1 MEQKPT
7 TSEVETTKPAG
18 SVVVKLLVA
27 GAFLALIIVVE
38 CAVAYYVFPSAED
51 VTSLAQAQHA
61 VKQHAPAPAAHGH
74 GHGHDDPAEA
84 DLLDVKERQEIS
96 LGEFG
101 VTSYQP
107 LSNTT
112 LRIDFQLYGVFPA
125 EDSETLMKLLEEN
138 KHRYRE
144 QILVIMRSAEM
155 TDLTDAGLGLIKR
168 KILEKTNRV
177 LGREIL
183 EEVIFSDFSFV
194 EQ

>member
-1 MEQKPT
+1 MDQKPAT
-7 TSEVETTKPAG
+7 AEVETAKPGG
-18 SVVVKLLVA
+18 SVVMKLLVA
-27 GAFLALIIVVE
+27 GVFLGLIIAVE
-38 CAVAYYVFPSAED
+38 CAVAYFIFPSAED

-61 VKQHAPAPAAHGH
+61 VKQHAPAPTSHAHAEP
-74 GHGHDDPAEA
+74 DEA

-125 EDSETLMKLLEEN
+125 EDSEELMKLLEEN

>member
-1 MEQKPT
+1 MDQKIAAPEAEQARPT
-7 TSEVETTKPAG
+7 GSAVIRFLLAG
-18 SVVVKLLVA
+18 T
-27 GAFLALIIVVE
+27 FLALIIGVE
-38 CAVAYYVFPSAED
+38 CALAYYVFPTAED
-51 VTSLAQAQHA
+51 IATLAQAQQA
-61 VKQHAPAPAAHGH
+61 VKGDALPAATVQ
-74 GHGHDDPAEA
+74 PPEESE
-84 DLLDVKERQEIS
+84 LLDLKDRQEIS
-96 LGEFG
+96 LGEFT

-112 LRIDFQLYGVFPA
+112 LRIDFQLYGVVLA
-125 EDSETLMKLLEEN
+125 EDSDELMRLLEEH

-144 QILVIMRSAEM
+144 QVLVIMRSAEM

-177 LGREIL
+177 LGRAIL

>member
-1 MEQKPT
+1 MDQKPAT
-7 TSEVETTKPAG
+7 TSEVEPGKPAG
-18 SVVVKLLVA
+18 SAVVKLLMA
-27 GAFLALIIVVE
+27 CGFLTLIIVAE
-38 CAVAYYVFPSAED
+38 CAVAYFVFPKAED
-51 VTSLAQAQHA
+51 IATLAQAQQA
-61 VKQHAPAPAAHGH
+61 VQREAPSSAHSE
-74 GHGHDDPAEA
+74 PAESE
-84 DLLDVKERQEIS
+84 LLDVKERQEIS

-112 LRIDFQLYGVFPA
+112 LRIDFQLYAVFPA
-125 EDSETLMKLLEEN
+125 EDADSLMKLLEEN

>member
-1 MEQKPT
+1 MDQKPAT
-7 TSEVETTKPAG
+7 AEVETAKPGG
-18 SVVVKLLVA
+18 SVVMKLLVA
-27 GAFLALIIVVE
+27 GVFLGLIIAVE
-38 CAVAYYVFPSAED
+38 CVVAYFIFPSAED

-61 VKQHAPAPAAHGH
+61 VKQHAPAPTAH
-74 GHGHDDPAEA
+74 DEPDEA

-125 EDSETLMKLLEEN
+125 EDSEELAALLEEN

>member
-1 MEQKPT
+1 MDQNSTTTPETEPAKPPG
-7 TSEVETTKPAG
+7 SAVVRLLLAG
-18 SVVVKLLVA
+18 T
-27 GAFLALIIVVE
+27 FLALIVGVE
-38 CAVAYYVFPSAED
+38 CAVAYYVFPTAED
-51 VTSLAQAQHA
+51 VAMLAQAQQA
-61 VKQHAPAPAAHGH
+61 VKGDILPATAAVP
-74 GHGHDDPAEA
+74 DEKE
-84 DLLDVKERQEIS
+84 LLDIKERHEIG

-112 LRIDFQLYGVFPA
+112 LRIDFQLYGVVLA
-125 EDSETLMKLLEEN
+125 EDTDLLMKLLEEN

-144 QILVIMRSAEM
+144 QVLVIMRSAEM

-177 LGREIL
+177 LGRAIL

>member
-1 MEQKPT
+1 MDQKST
-7 TSEVETTKPAG
+7 TTPEEEPAKPAG
-18 SVVVKLLVA
+18 SAVVRLLMA
-27 GAFLALIIVVE
+27 GSFLALIIGVE
-38 CAVAYYVFPSAED
+38 CAVAYYVFPTAED
-51 VTSLAQAQHA
+51 IATLAQAQQA
-61 VKQHAPAPAAHGH
+61 VKGDALPAATAV
-74 GHGHDDPAEA
+74 PEESE
-84 DLLDVKERQEIS
+84 LLDLKERLEIS
-96 LGEFG
+96 LGEFA

-112 LRIDFQLYGVFPA
+112 LRIDFQLYGVVLA
-125 EDSETLMKLLEEN
+125 EDADGLMKLLDEN

-144 QILVIMRSAEM
+144 QVLVIMRSAEM

-177 LGREIL
+177 LGRAIL